1 MANKEEGNLEKKM
14 DFGKCNPRSRP
25 YYFRRCKYKCFSST
39 TNIESLPEEM
49 VSRILL
55 ELDAEEIYE
64 SAMLVCR
71 RWYKIILTHNF
82 IQEHLKHSIP
92 GLLIQDWTT
101 SEDPTFVTL
110 SRGGK
115 VNNFKFKF
123 KSKYRLNLNSKYW
136 ATFNGLA
143 LEDYPSK
150 GNLHTTVFVVNDTTN
165 KRIAVP
171 LFSAHQHVCH
181 YFSCLGYA
189 PASKEYKV
197 VHIHSYTGSNN
208 LRIQGCAIL
217 TLGVGKSWRCI
228 DTQHIP
234 ATAVHLLAYRPL
246 ITEGFVH
253 WGGWFSTCFL
263 SLNLESEIFTET
275 PIPHDIYI
283 DRIVYNYYFST
294 WRSVTL
300 INATRRGFSWDIWEM
315 KKPGEW
321 KKVLKID
328 LDAQKCKIEKH
339 WGCTLL
345 NGLIPAGW
353 LNYMDVF
360 VLSVWE
366 VRDKA
371 LVLYDVRTR
380 EIECLDL
387 DCIGNLSVYCL
398 HRNSLVWLD
407 HTWMDSASKSN

>member
-1 MANKEEGNLEKKM
+1 MTNKEEGNLETEHNMQKKM
-14 DFGKCNPRSRP
+14 DVRKCNPRSRP
-25 YYFRRCKYKCFSST
+25 YYFRRCKYKGLSST

-49 VSRILL
+49 VFHILL
-55 ELDAEEIYE
+55 D
-64 SAMLVCR
+64 
-71 RWYKIILTHNF
+71 KIIHTHNF
-82 IQEHLKHSIP
+82 IQEHLKHSSP

-115 VNNFKFKF
+115 VVNNFKFKL
-123 KSKYRLNLNSKYW
+123 KSKYRPKLNSRYW

-143 LEDYPSK
+143 LEEYPSK
-150 GNLHTTVFVVNDTTN
+150 ETLHSLFVVNVTTN

-171 LFSAHQHVCH
+171 VFSAHQKVLH
-181 YFSCLGYA
+181 YYSCIGYA

-197 VHIHSYTGSNN
+197 VQSYSYSGSNN

-217 TLGVGKSWRCI
+217 TLGVHKSWRCI
-228 DTQHIP
+228 DTQHMS
-234 ATAVHLLAYRPL
+234 AAAVHLLGFIPL

-253 WGGWFSTCFL
+253 WGEWSSTCFL

-275 PIPHDIYI
+275 PIPQDIYV
-283 DRIVYNYYFST
+283 DKIVYNYYFST
-294 WRSVTL
+294 WRSVTR
-300 INATRRGFSWDIWEM
+300 INVTRRGFLWDIWEM

-345 NGLIPAGW
+345 NGLIPVGW
-353 LNYMDVF
+353 LNYMEVF

-387 DCIGNLSVYCL
+387 DCIGDLSVYCL